1 MKSLIKYIHVIIT
14 YQSNRALEKI
24 LIGDELM
31 SLSGSINVKSL
42 DVIDWDVNI
51 NEYRRAA

>member
-24 LIGDELM
+24 LTGDELM

>member
-14 YQSNRALEKI
+14 YQSNKALEKI
-24 LIGDELM
+24 LTGNELM
-31 SLSGSINVKSL
+31 SLSGTLNVKSL

-51 NEYRRAA
+51 NEYREAA

>member
-24 LIGDELM
+24 LTGGELM

>member
-24 LIGDELM
+24 LTGDELM

-42 DVIDWDVNI
+42 DVIDWDLNI

>member
-24 LIGDELM
+24 LTGDELM

-51 NEYRRAA
+51 NAYREAA

>member
-24 LIGDELM
+24 LTGDELM

-51 NEYRRAA
+51 NEYREAA

>member
-14 YQSNRALEKI
+14 CQSNRAIEKI
-24 LIGDELM
+24 LTGNELIY
-31 SLSGSINVKSL
+31 LSGSLNVKSL

-51 NEYRRAA
+51 NAYREAA